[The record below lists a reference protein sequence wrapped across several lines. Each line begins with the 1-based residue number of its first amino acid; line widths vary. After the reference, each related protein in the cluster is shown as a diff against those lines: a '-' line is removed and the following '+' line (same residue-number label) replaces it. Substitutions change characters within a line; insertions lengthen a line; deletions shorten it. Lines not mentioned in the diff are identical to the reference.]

1 MEIVDSVSSK
11 DTFSIIPF
19 FENCERCLFHKFK
32 KNWVYTEETLSIISI
47 QTMENFEFML
57 KVSLQEIP
65 STIPKKMELYSDA
78 FHNFKKIG
86 FILKVSLQ
94 KRHFP
99 QFSYTVENFEF

>member
-1 MEIVDSVSSK
+1 MDTFSIIPFFGNRGRRLFKIRNFPLCMEIVDSVSSK

-78 FHNFKKIG
+78 FHNF
-86 FILKVSLQ
+86 
-94 KRHFP
+94 
-99 QFSYTVENFEF
+99 

>member
-57 KVSLQEIP
+57 KVSLQETP
-65 STIPKKMELYSDA
+65 SIITKKWNYIRTP
-78 FHNFKKIG
+78 FIIFKKLVNIES
-86 FILKVSLQ
+86 ID
-94 KRHFP
+94 H
-99 QFSYTVENFEF
+99 